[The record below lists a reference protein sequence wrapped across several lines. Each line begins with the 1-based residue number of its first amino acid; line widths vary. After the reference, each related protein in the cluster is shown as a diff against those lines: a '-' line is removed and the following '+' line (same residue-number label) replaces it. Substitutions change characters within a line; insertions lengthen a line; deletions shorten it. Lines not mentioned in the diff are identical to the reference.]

1 VFNDFSTT
9 SPRPIE
15 FGNFCAVSGVAG
27 AGATIAPT
35 AEKSW
40 GFLAIG
46 LDCALPALLFVSKLR
61 QPGDLSLPVSPDPR
75 TALSLEGDFDK
86 YFTLYCAAGFEE
98 DALYVITPDLM
109 ALLIDQA
116 SPFDVEIAGNWM
128 FFYSRI
134 PFNMLDS
141 SVYGRLFRILNTIG
155 DKVIGKSQR
164 GSGLPFAPSL
174 SATTTPAAPVAV
186 PVDAPVVVAQANPD
200 ESRHLASASEPAT
213 ASFGFVPSKALG
225 GRVALAFGVIVIVA
239 CVVLSA
245 LSSVHFG

>member
-1 VFNDFSTT
+1 
-9 SPRPIE
+9 
-15 FGNFCAVSGVAG
+15 
-27 AGATIAPT
+27 
-35 AEKSW
+35 
-40 GFLAIG
+40 
-46 LDCALPALLFVSKLR
+46 
-61 QPGDLSLPVSPDPR
+61 
-75 TALSLEGDFDK
+75 
-86 YFTLYCAAGFEE
+86 
-98 DALYVITPDLM
+98 M
-109 ALLIDQA
+109 ALLIDRA

-164 GSGLPFAPSL
+164 GSGFPFAPSL
-174 SATTTPAAPVAV
+174 SATTTPAAPVAA
-186 PVDAPVVVAQANPD
+186 PVDAPVVAQANPD

-213 ASFGFVPSKALG
+213 ASFRFVSSKALG